1 MRSKFKWI
9 FTLLVAFTMQFSF
22 AQQKTVTGVVSDDL
36 GPVAGANVVVK
47 GTTTGTTTDFDGN
60 YSISA
65 KQGDV
70 LVISY
75 AGSTQSVTVGAG
87 STYNV
92 TLKAVELDETVV
104 TGALGIK
111 KTANEVTN
119 AFTVVSSEEMNT
131 AQNPN
136 AVRSLAGK
144 VAGLRI
150 DNLSNG
156 VNGSTGIQLRS
167 PVTFT
172 RSTEALIVIDGVPS
186 TNAVFQSLPPSM
198 IESVNV
204 IKGAQGAALYGS
216 QGADGVIVVTTIKAK
231 KGKVS
236 VNFNSAIDFEDIS
249 FVPERQNSYG
259 QGWNGAWDQYE
270 NGGWGEP
277 FDGSIRP
284 VGLAQTDGTYIES
297 AYSPIKDHVNQFYKV
312 GTIMQNG
319 FNVRLGGD
327 NSFIS
332 FAADNLQR
340 DFIVEGDQSK
350 RTNALLRAGV
360 NGQKWSLEGTF
371 NYRVQKVKQSDSETT
386 LLELSQSASNIPIGQ
401 FDNGNGLGGWTVYYN
416 NPFWRRDNNRFNND
430 TNYFNTALTA
440 AYKINNN
447 IELKYNGGIQVTG
460 TEQISTRNELVED
473 PNHPDASHFQGSLSQ
488 TSAFYKSVSSNRY
501 YYGDLLASFNYEL
514 TSNLGLKALIGHNMQ
529 KTDFYRVSQGGV
541 NLDIP
546 GWYHINN
553 VLNPDIASSLRNSTS
568 QMHKTAEFAS
578 VDLAFKKYLFLN
590 LTGRY
595 EHSSLLPA
603 EARDFFYPSAGLSFV
618 ASEYK
623 DLNDYKVNYLK
634 FYTNYTKVG
643 SVDSVLYGDI
653 IDRASLAS
661 GFAYPGGSNSYNNQY
676 FEVDPKIK
684 PEYYNTM
691 EAGFSLGMFNNRITL
706 DAAAY
711 ITDTNGF
718 ISDVAT
724 SSFTGIQNKKSNV
737 GDLQTKGLEI
747 ALGLVPVKTENFK
760 WNTNFVFSTYTN
772 EVKSTYGGG
781 SITLYDVSDSPNS
794 NITGQIQAIPGES
807 FPHLTGTDWI
817 RDDQGRVIIND
828 ATGNPSIDP
837 VSKKLGKVLPD
848 YTLGINNSLT
858 YKGVTLSFLVDYR
871 KGGKLFTEAK
881 YNMTWSGHAVD
892 TDYDRDNGFIFPNSV
907 LASTG
912 EPNTTVATGAGYGSN
927 GAIAYANQLAGVGS
941 YNVIDGTFVKVR
953 ELALSYSLPAKFTEK
968 LGITSLRFGV
978 NARNPFIFL
987 ADSNK
992 GYTDPEAS
1000 NVFDISNANAART
1013 AGGLNTNSAARGF
1026 SQVAQYPSTK
1036 TFGFSL
1042 NVGF

>member
-22 AQQKTVTGVVSDDL
+22 AQQKTVTGVVTDDL
-36 GPVAGANVVVK
+36 GPVVGAKVVVK
-47 GTTTGTTTDFDGN
+47 GTTEATATDFDGK
-60 YSISA
+60 YTISA

-70 LVISY
+70 LEVSF
-75 AGSTQSVTVGAG
+75 AGAKQSVVVGEAN
-87 STYNV
+87 SYNV
-92 TLKAVELDETVV
+92 GLKAVELKTVEV
-104 TGALGIK
+104 VGALGIK

-119 AFTVVSSEEMNT
+119 AFTVVSSEEMNS

-167 PVTFT
+167 PITFT

-186 TNAVFQSLPPSM
+186 SNAVFQSLPPSM

-236 VNFNSAIDFEDIS
+236 VNFNSAIDFEDIL
-249 FVPERQNSYG
+249 FVPERQNTYG
-259 QGWNGAWDQYE
+259 QGWDGAWDQYE
-270 NGGWGEP
+270 NGAWGEP

-284 VGLAQTDGTYIES
+284 VGLAQADGTYIE
-297 AYSPIKDHVNQFYKV
+297 APYSPIKDHVKQFYKV

-327 NSFIS
+327 NSFVS

-340 DFIVEGDQSK
+340 DFIVEGDNSK

-386 LLELSQSASNIPIGQ
+386 LLELFQSASNIPIGQ

-416 NPFWRRDNNRFNND
+416 NPFWRRDNNRLSND
-430 TNYFNTALTA
+430 TNYFNTALNA

-447 IELKYNGGIQVTG
+447 IEIKYNGGIQMTG
-460 TEQISTRNELVED
+460 AEQISTRNELVELD
-473 PNHPDASHFQGSLSQ
+473 SHPDASHFRGHLSQ

-501 YYGDLLASFNYEL
+501 YYGDLMASFNYEL
-514 TSNLGLKALIGHNMQ
+514 TPNLGLKALLGHNMQ
-529 KTDFYRVSQGGV
+529 KNDFSRISQGGV

-553 VLNPDIASSLRNSTS
+553 VLNPDLAANLRNSTS
-568 QMHKTAEFAS
+568 QTHRTAEFAN
-578 VDLAFKKYLFLN
+578 VDLAYKKYLFLN

-603 EARDFFYPSAGLSFV
+603 ENRDFPYYSAGLSFV
-618 ASEYK
+618 ASEFK
-623 DLNDYKVNYLK
+623 NMQDYKINYLK
-634 FYTNYTKVG
+634 FYTNYTNVG
-643 SVDSVLYGDI
+643 SVDAVIYGDI
-653 IDRASLAS
+653 IDRASVS
-661 GFAYPGGSNSYNNQY
+661 GGFAFPGGGNSYANGY
-676 FEVDPKIK
+676 SEVDPNIN
-684 PEYYNTM
+684 PEYYKTM
-691 EAGFSLGMFNNRITL
+691 EAGFTLGMFNNRITL

-711 ITDTNGF
+711 ITDTDGF
-718 ISDVAT
+718 INDVAT
-724 SSFTGIQNKKSNV
+724 SGAAGINNMKTNV
-737 GDLQTKGLEI
+737 GDLQTKGLEL
-747 ALGLVPVKTENFK
+747 ALGLVPIKTDNFK
-760 WNTNFVFSTYTN
+760 WNSNVVFSTYTN
-772 EVKSTYGGG
+772 EVKSTYNGG
-781 SITLYDVSDSPNS
+781 SITLFNLGDVATS

-807 FPHLTGTDWI
+807 FPHLTGTDWL

-828 ATGNPSIDP
+828 ATGSPSIDP

-848 YTLGINNSLT
+848 YTLGFNNSLT

-871 KGGKLFTEAK
+871 KGGSLFTEAK

-907 LASTG
+907 LASDG
-912 EPNTTVATGAGYGSN
+912 SPNTTVFTGGGYGTN
-927 GAIAYANQLAGVGS
+927 GATAYGNQLAGVGS
-941 YNVIDGTFVKVR
+941 YNVIDGTYVKVR

-968 LGITSLRFGV
+968 LGITTLRFGV

-1000 NVFDISNANAART
+1000 NVFDIANSNAAR
-1013 AGGLNTNSAARGF
+1013 AAVGLNTTPAARGF
-1026 SQVAQYPSTK
+1026 SQVSQYPTTR